1 MNGSSSRNKY
11 TKCIVLYS
19 INPNLSEIMKKQ
31 KELKFL
37 FIAVLSGLI
46 LSCTQNADQ
55 KPQPQIGARSAEI
68 ITKGRLKFK
77 DLNKN
82 GKIDKYEDWRLSDD
96 ERIADLLSQMTLEEK
111 VGLMF
116 HPNIAVPADGVV
128 KYDLNEEEKAAV
140 AKAANEQYAGPIGPG
155 GQAPAGGGMVPG
167 QMRRTATAKSF
178 IEEKNFRNI
187 LNNGVAPVREFATWS
202 NKMQE
207 IAEATR
213 LGIPIMFS
221 TDPRHGATLGAHVSG
236 RQYFSQWPSKEG
248 QVGITS
254 ARDTAIV
261 RKFGE
266 VVAEEYRAVGLHMI
280 LGPQI
285 DVMTEPR
292 WGRNMGCFSEDADL
306 TSEMLAAFMD
316 GAQGKNVGPDKIL
329 VHLKHWPGSGPHKAG
344 TGQWLVYPG
353 NNLDYHLKPW
363 KTGIEKGALAAMG
376 YYSGT
381 FIDSLNVNYSY
392 HFSTDVL
399 YKQLGFKGAI
409 CTDWGVV
416 SRGPLKPSLQG
427 KTTLKD
433 NMEMIINA
441 GVDQMGS
448 ETNNDLV
455 IELVKEGRVT
465 EDRINQAAGRILKWH
480 FILGL
485 FENPYVD
492 PEAAVKIVQ
501 SEKNQALGYQAQ
513 LESIVLLTND
523 GVLPAKRNIKIY
535 TDGID
540 KAIAAKYG
548 TLEDNPKNAD
558 LIIVRASTQE
568 ERGFGGQPGQ
578 GGNAG
583 NRQGAGRNNSP
594 NAAGQ
599 QQVRPQMANPFAPRD
614 IDIAFP
620 AEKWESIKALART
633 GKPVVVAFNPSGSSC
648 VLPQDLKQVVK
659 GTIMIFDALDNA
671 LLDVVFGEFNPKGK
685 LPFEIPSS
693 MDAVKKQLED
703 VPFDSENP
711 AFKFGDGLSYN

>member
-1 MNGSSSRNKY
+1 MKPKKR
-11 TKCIVLYS
+11 IL
-19 INPNLSEIMKKQ
+19 NL
-31 KELKFL
+31 FL
-37 FIAVLSGLI
+37 FILI
-46 LSCTQNADQ
+46 AGSIVSCTGKTEK
-55 KPQPQIGARSAEI
+55 KPQPVLGTRSAVI
-68 ITKGRLKFK
+68 IKKSGLQFK

-82 GKIDKYEDWRLSDD
+82 GKLDKYEDLRLTDD
-96 ERIADLLSQMTLEEK
+96 ERIADLVSQMTIEEK

-128 KYDLNEEEKAAV
+128 KYDLTDEEKAAQ
-140 AKAANEQYAGPIGPG
+140 AAANEQYTGPIGPG
-155 GQAPAGGGMVPG
+155 GQQPAGGGMAMG

-236 RQYFSQWPSKEG
+236 KQYFSQWPSKEG

-292 WGRNMGCFSEDADL
+292 WSRNMGCFSEDANL
-306 TSEMLAAFMD
+306 TAEMLGAFMD
-316 GAQGKNVGPDKIL
+316 GAQGPNVGPDKIL
-329 VHLKHWPGSGPHKAG
+329 VHLKHWPGAGPHQGG

-353 NNLDYHLKPW
+353 NNVDYHYIPW
-363 KTGIEKGALAAMG
+363 KTGIAKGALAAMG

-381 FIDSLNVNYSY
+381 YSDSLNVNYSY
-392 HFSTDVL
+392 HLSTEVL
-399 YKQLGFKGAI
+399 YNQLGFKGAI

-427 KTTLKD
+427 KTTLKQ

-455 IELVKEGRVT
+455 LELVKEGKVT
-465 EDRINQAAGRILKWH
+465 EQRVNQAATRILQWH
-480 FILGL
+480 FKLGL

-492 PEAAVKIVQ
+492 AEAAPGIVQ
-501 SEKNQALGYQAQ
+501 SEKNQKLGYQAQ

-523 GVLPAKRNIKIY
+523 GVLPAKENIKVY
-535 TDGID
+535 VDGID
-540 KAIAAKYG
+540 KEIAAKYA
-548 TLEDNPKNAD
+548 TVVENPKQAD
-558 LIIVRASTQE
+558 LILVRATTQE
-568 ERGFGGQPGQ
+568 ERGFGGFGGGAPAQANRPAGQ
-578 GGNAG
+578 GAQAA
-583 NRQGAGRNNSP
+583 NRPAQ
-594 NAAGQ
+594 AAQ
-599 QQVRPQMANPFAPRD
+599 QRPPQQAAANMNPFAAREV
-614 IDIAFP
+614 DIAFP
-620 AEKWESIKALART
+620 AAKWETIKALAKS

-648 VLPQDLKQVVK
+648 VLPADLKQVAK

-671 LLDVVFGEFNPKGK
+671 LLDVVFGKFNPVGK
-685 LPFEIPSS
+685 LSFEIPAS

-711 AFKFGDGLSYN
+711 AFRFGDGLSYN